1 MHEAFLERV
10 RSLPSMSVLH
20 VPVDQRE
27 KHARILTDLL
37 ERMAEGDTA
46 ACVLEEARTKL
57 LLGPVPRG
65 ANVRVEL
72 AKRLERWNA
81 GAFTELLV
89 RAEEQ
94 QRARAR
100 CRAALRGMPKR
111 AGAPSTK
118 PGRRG
123 RIQQGSKFPPHR
135 NG

>member
-1 MHEAFLERV
+1 
-10 RSLPSMSVLH
+10 MSVLH

-27 KHARILTDLL
+27 KHARILTDML

-65 ANVRVEL
+65 AHVRVEL

-100 CRAALRGMPKR
+100 CRAALRGMPKHGAR
-111 AGAPSTK
+111 ARRARSLVGEGAY
-118 PGRRG
+118 
-123 RIQQGSKFPPHR
+123 SKAASSLHT
-135 NG
+135 